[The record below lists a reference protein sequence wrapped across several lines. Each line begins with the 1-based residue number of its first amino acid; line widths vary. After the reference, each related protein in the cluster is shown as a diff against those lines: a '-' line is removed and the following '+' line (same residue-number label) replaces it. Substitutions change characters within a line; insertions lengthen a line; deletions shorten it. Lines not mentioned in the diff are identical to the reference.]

1 MDMNI
6 RGDVAQPAFSLQ
18 TLNVLSGDELY
29 RYYRCVF
36 FGQIGVLMNSCPMP
50 TRQHAVHIE
59 MFVPKSTSFSCIM
72 TGPL

>member
-29 RYYRCVF
+29 RYYRYANQVAD
-36 FGQIGVLMNSCPMP
+36 S
-50 TRQHAVHIE
+50 
-59 MFVPKSTSFSCIM
+59 
-72 TGPL
+72 